1 MKKILMAVFALVVAA
16 TVASAGVQ
24 INWNTVYGAYTH
36 DAPNVTDYP
45 SPNNLL
51 GTYSAIWQLIYA
63 GADDTIDPI
72 PSHEVPV
79 AGGINGD
86 YVYGDD
92 IVWGQR
98 EINVGGGDGN
108 SATDDSTWDDWMLR
122 STGSTTYTDAGW
134 TTAGFV
140 YQRVFETQV
149 FGTLTAGDYYYQTGL
164 LELNTGW
171 SSGAPYQ
178 SFFLDTGSAG
188 FQASTPIYAI
198 PEPATMSLLGLGAL
212 AMVLRRRRS

>member
-1 MKKILMAVFALVVAA
+1 MKKILMAVFVLVVAA
-16 TVASAGVQ
+16 TVASAGVA
-24 INWNTVYGAYTH
+24 INWATGYGAYTH
-36 DAPNVTDYP
+36 DAPNVTGGTD
-45 SPNNLL
+45 NLL

-98 EINVGGGDGN
+98 EINVGGGAAGDG
-108 SATDDSTWDDWMLR
+108 TTWSDWMLR
-122 STGSTTYTDAGW
+122 TAGSPNYEDAGW

-149 FGTLTAGDYYYQTGL
+149 FGTITVGDYYYETGL

-171 SSGAPYQ
+171 VVGNNAQ
-178 SFFLDTGSAG
+178 DFMLDTPSAG
-188 FQASTPIYAI
+188 FQAGTPIYTI

>member
-16 TVASAGVQ
+16 TVASAGVA
-24 INWNTVYGAYTH
+24 INWNVLYGAYTH
-36 DAPNVTDYP
+36 DAPDVTGGTD
-45 SPNNLL
+45 NLL

-98 EINVGGGDGN
+98 EINVGGGAAGDGT
-108 SATDDSTWDDWMLR
+108 SWDDWMLQ
-122 STGSTTYTDAGW
+122 SAGYANYEDPAW
-134 TTAGFV
+134 VTAGFV

-164 LELNTGW
+164 LALNTGW
-171 SSGAPYQ
+171 SSGAPVQDFYI
-178 SFFLDTGSAG
+178 DTPTAG
-188 FQASTPIYAI
+188 FQAGTPIYTI

>member
-16 TVASAGVQ
+16 TVASAGVA
-24 INWNTVYGAYTH
+24 INWNVGWGAYTH
-36 DAPNVTDYP
+36 DAPDLTEYP
-45 SPNNLL
+45 SANNLL

-79 AGGINGD
+79 AGGANGD

-108 SATDDSTWDDWMLR
+108 SATDDSTWDAWMLR
-122 STGSTTYTDAGW
+122 STGSTTYTDPAW

-164 LELNTGW
+164 FEFNEGW
-171 SSGAPYQ
+171 SAPALAE
-178 SFFLDTGSAG
+178 SFYLDTGSAG

>member
-16 TVASAGVQ
+16 TVASAGVA
-24 INWNTVYGAYTH
+24 INWNTYYGAYTH
-36 DAPNVTDYP
+36 DAPDLTEYP
-45 SPNNLL
+45 TSHLL
-51 GTYSAIWQLIYA
+51 LDSYSAIWQLIYA
-63 GADDTIDPI
+63 GVDNTIDPI

-79 AGGINGD
+79 AGGANGD

-98 EINVGGGDGN
+98 EINVGGGAAGDGTSWN
-108 SATDDSTWDDWMLR
+108 NEMLLTGGYPNHDDAAWVTD
-122 STGSTTYTDAGW
+122 
-134 TTAGFV
+134 GFV

-149 FGTLTAGDYYYQTGL
+149 FGTVSVGDYYYESGL

-171 SSGAPYQ
+171 VPGNSAQ
-178 SFFLDTGSAG
+178 SFYLDTPSAG
-188 FQASTPIYAI
+188 FQASTPIYTI

>member
-16 TVASAGVQ
+16 TVASAGVA
-24 INWNTVYGAYTH
+24 INWNVLYGAYTH

-45 SPNNLL
+45 SANNLL

-98 EINVGGGDGN
+98 EINVGGGAAGDGTSWN
-108 SATDDSTWDDWMLR
+108 DWMLNV
-122 STGSTTYTDAGW
+122 SGNPNYEDAAWVTD
-134 TTAGFV
+134 GFV

-149 FGTLTAGDYYYQTGL
+149 FGTITVGDYYYETGL

-178 SFFLDTGSAG
+178 SFMLDTPTAG
-188 FQASTPIYAI
+188 FQAGTPIYTI

>member
-1 MKKILMAVFALVVAA
+1 MKKILMAVFVLVVAA
-16 TVASAGVQ
+16 TVASAGVA
-24 INWNTVYGAYTH
+24 INWNTLWGAYTH
-36 DAPNVTDYP
+36 DAPDVTGGTD
-45 SPNNLL
+45 NLL

-79 AGGINGD
+79 AGGANGD

-98 EINVGGGDGN
+98 EINVGGGAAGDGTSWN
-108 SATDDSTWDDWMLR
+108 EWMLNV
-122 STGSTTYTDAGW
+122 SGNPNYEDAGW

-149 FGTLTAGDYYYQTGL
+149 FGTVSVGDYYYETGL

-171 SSGAPYQ
+171 VVGNSAQDFYIGTP
-178 SFFLDTGSAG
+178 TAG
-188 FQASTPIYAI
+188 FQAGTPIYTI

>member
-16 TVASAGVQ
+16 TVASAGVA
-24 INWNTVYGAYTH
+24 INWNVTWGAYTH
-36 DAPNVTDYP
+36 DAPNVTGGTD
-45 SPNNLL
+45 NLL

-79 AGGINGD
+79 AGGVNGD

-98 EINVGGGDGN
+98 EINVGGGAAGDG
-108 SATDDSTWDDWMLR
+108 TTWSDWMLR
-122 STGSTTYTDAGW
+122 TAGNPNYEDELW

-149 FGTLTAGDYYYQTGL
+149 FGTVSVGDYYYETGL

-171 SSGAPYQ
+171 VDGNSAQ
-178 SFFLDTGSAG
+178 SFYLDTPSAG
-188 FQASTPIYAI
+188 FQATTPIYTI

>member
-16 TVASAGVQ
+16 TVASAGVA
-24 INWNTVYGAYTH
+24 INWNVLYGAYTH
-36 DAPNVTDYP
+36 DAPNVTGGTD
-45 SPNNLL
+45 NLL

-79 AGGINGD
+79 AGGVNGD

-92 IVWGQR
+92 IVWAQR
-98 EINVGGGDGN
+98 TINVGGGAAGDGT
-108 SATDDSTWDDWMLR
+108 SWDDWMLQ
-122 STGSTTYTDAGW
+122 SAGNANYEDELW
-134 TTAGFV
+134 ATAGFV

-149 FGTLTAGDYYYQTGL
+149 FGTITAGDYYYETGL
-164 LELNTGW
+164 LAMNTGW
-171 SSGAPYQ
+171 SSGAPVQ
-178 SFFLDTGSAG
+178 SFYLDTPSAG

>member
-16 TVASAGVQ
+16 TVASAGVS
-24 INWNTVYGAYTH
+24 INWNAQYGAYTH

-79 AGGINGD
+79 AGGANGD

-92 IVWGQR
+92 EVWGQR
-98 EINVGGGDGN
+98 EINVGGGAAGDGT
-108 SATDDSTWDDWMLR
+108 SWDEWMLP
-122 STGSTTYTDAGW
+122 TAGYLNYDDAGW
-134 TTAGFV
+134 STAGFV

-149 FGTLTAGDYYYQTGL
+149 FGTLTAGDYYYESGL
-164 LELNTGW
+164 VELNTGW
-171 SSGAPYQ
+171 STGAPAQ
-178 SFFLDTGSAG
+178 SFYLDSGSAG
-188 FQASTPIYAI
+188 FQATTPIYAI

>member
-16 TVASAGVQ
+16 TVASAGVA
-24 INWNTVYGAYTH
+24 INWNTYYGAYTH
-36 DAPNVTDYP
+36 DAPNVTEYP
-45 SPNNLL
+45 TANNLL
-51 GTYSAIWQLIYA
+51 DSYSAIWQLIYA
-63 GADDTIDPI
+63 GVDNLIDPI

-79 AGGINGD
+79 AGGANGD

-98 EINVGGGDGN
+98 EINVGGGAAGDG
-108 SATDDSTWDDWMLR
+108 TTWNNEFLR
-122 STGSTTYTDAGW
+122 QTGNTSFEDPGW

-149 FGTLTAGDYYYQTGL
+149 FGTVSVGDYYYETGL

-171 SSGAPYQ
+171 VVGNSAQ
-178 SFFLDTGSAG
+178 SFYLDTPSAG
-188 FQASTPIYAI
+188 FQAGTPIYTI

>member
-16 TVASAGVQ
+16 TVASAGVSV
-24 INWNTVYGAYTH
+24 NWNTVWGAYTH
-36 DAPNVTDYP
+36 DAPNVTGGTD
-45 SPNNLL
+45 NLL

-79 AGGINGD
+79 AGGANGD

-98 EINVGGGDGN
+98 EINVGGGAAGDG
-108 SATDDSTWDDWMLR
+108 TTWSDWMLR
-122 STGSTTYTDAGW
+122 TAGSPNYEDAGW

-149 FGTLTAGDYYYQTGL
+149 FGTITVGDYYYETGL
-164 LELNTGW
+164 LALNTGW

-178 SFFLDTGSAG
+178 PFYLDTGSAG
-188 FQASTPIYAI
+188 FQASTPIYTI